1 MNQKQKDYAR
11 ERINSLY
18 NKKSKEIT
26 KQNTTPARHLR
37 KSEKLDLIYS
47 GKVTLVNRNKLD
59 NPYSFSVLYDFS
71 NYENDIIV
79 NEEKIRGLLD
89 PIKKLRTTA
98 IDTIMLGDAEEA
110 LKIIREFEQKMEG
123 GKK

>member
-26 KQNTTPARHLR
+26 KQ
-37 KSEKLDLIYS
+37 I
-47 GKVTLVNRNKLD
+47 VNRNKLD